1 MTDHII
7 ETEYIRFFHGFS
19 TIDTDIVSD
28 LSDELINKFDQLKKG
43 EYLNN
48 TEKRQITHHHL
59 RSSNTIEKV
68 ETELINFTKEIT
80 NKPFNTIC
88 HIGIGGSVTGPRFID
103 HLLTTWGQKKLRQT
117 KFISNHDEDHID
129 NRLPNND
136 IENVIFVI
144 VSKSGSTIEIQKI
157 LDYIIA
163 KYALDEDSFLK
174 KQCIFVT
181 SNKTKFNTDSC
192 LKTFYFDEGVGG
204 RFSTTSV
211 VSLIS
216 LSLSFGTDIIRP
228 FLTGAQLADQNA
240 SIRSKENISLLMAT
254 IRYKQLQDYP
264 GLAIIPYGEALVEL
278 VPLLS
283 RN

>member
-1 MTDHII
+1 M
-7 ETEYIRFFHGFS
+7 
-19 TIDTDIVSD
+19 
-28 LSDELINKFDQLKKG
+28 
-43 EYLNN
+43 
-48 TEKRQITHHHL
+48 
-59 RSSNTIEKV
+59 
-68 ETELINFTKEIT
+68 
-80 NKPFNTIC
+80 
-88 HIGIGGSVTGPRFID
+88 
-103 HLLTTWGQKKLRQT
+103 
-117 KFISNHDEDHID
+117 
-129 NRLPNND
+129 
-136 IENVIFVI
+136 
-144 VSKSGSTIEIQKI
+144 KI
-157 LDYIIA
+157 L
-163 KYALDEDSFLK
+163 LK

-240 SIRSKENISLLMAT
+240 NIRSKENISLLMAI

-264 GLAIIPYGEALVEL
+264 GLAIIPYGEALIEL

-283 RN
+283 QLTCESLGKGANNKNELSNQQFSPILMTGVGPNAQHTFFQQIHQGHPIIPIDFYAITPKKPKPNPPIKAINWAEY